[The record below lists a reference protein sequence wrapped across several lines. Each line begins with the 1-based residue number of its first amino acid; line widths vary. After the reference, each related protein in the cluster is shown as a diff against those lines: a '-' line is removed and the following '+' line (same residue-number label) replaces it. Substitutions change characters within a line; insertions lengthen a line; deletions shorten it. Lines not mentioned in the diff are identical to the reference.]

1 MRVNLK
7 TIRFAPAFAL
17 ALVPLATRA
26 QTTPVPATPAQPRVQ
41 TTFSTP
47 LKIVGSGGYFTV
59 TPRGSST
66 TWTCPEGV
74 PTEIAAGSPPTIV
87 YALSPDGDVFIA
99 NANGGALKIDMVK
112 AQFATAASGD
122 ALDSAPMRA
131 FSTLSSTAPT
141 LFGTSANATTTGF
154 SLLYSAAAGLAASVM
169 TGTQLLGVFTV
180 TGTKWQVGM
189 FPLDAVQSTADASGA
204 TPPPR
209 AKGDIVITGGACKGS
224 PVAGTA
230 FAK

>member
-1 MRVNLK
+1 MNLK
-7 TIRFAPAFAL
+7 TIGLAPAFAL
-17 ALVPLATRA
+17 ALLPLATRA
-26 QTTPVPATPAQPRVQ
+26 QTTPAPATPAQPRVQ

-87 YALSPDGDVFIA
+87 YALSPDGNVFIA

-189 FPLDAVQSTADASGA
+189 FPLDAVQSTADASA
-204 TPPPR
+204 STPPPR
-209 AKGDIVITGGACKGS
+209 AKGDIVITGAACKGS
-224 PVAGTA
+224 PVSSAA
-230 FAK
+230 FAT